1 MNILEKV
8 KKTGLIFDGAMGS
21 ILIGKGLA
29 VGEAP
34 ESWNLKHPD
43 ILRDIH
49 RSYYDAGAD
58 VVSANTF
65 GASPINLEKM
75 GIGESVEDL
84 NRAGVRI
91 AKKVCGKG
99 QYVAGDLGSLGGML
113 QPQGAISFERAV
125 DCFSCQAGFLEAE
138 GVDVFIIETSFDI
151 NVALA
156 AMKAIQQVSSKPIF
170 CTLTFKK
177 MKKGFFTIF
186 GNNPK
191 DSMRALAEAGAA
203 AVGANCS
210 IGSDTMVALAAEI
223 KNSVDIPV
231 IIQPNA
237 GMPEQAKDNLVVY
250 PENKEFFAENIKKIK
265 EVGVEIVGGCCG
277 TTPVYIRRIREVI

>member
-1 MNILEKV
+1 
-8 KKTGLIFDGAMGS
+8 
-21 ILIGKGLA
+21 
-29 VGEAP
+29 
-34 ESWNLKHPD
+34 
-43 ILRDIH
+43 
-49 RSYYDAGAD
+49 
-58 VVSANTF
+58 
-65 GASPINLEKM
+65 
-75 GIGESVEDL
+75 VEDL
-84 NRAGVRI
+84 IRAGVGI
-91 AKKVCGKG
+91 ARKACGKG

-113 QPQGAISFERAV
+113 QPQGTISFEDAV
-125 DCFSCQAGFLEAE
+125 DCFSYQAGFLEAE
-138 GVDVFIIETSFDI
+138 GVDVFIIETFFDI

-156 AMKAIQQVSSKPIF
+156 AIKAIKRVSSKPIF

-191 DSMRALAEAGAA
+191 DSMRTLAGAGVA

-223 KNSVDIPV
+223 RKSVDIPI

-237 GMPEQAKDNLVVY
+237 GMPEKIKDNRIFY
-250 PENKEFFAENIKKIK
+250 PENEDFFAENIKKIK

-277 TTPVYIRRIREVI
+277 TTPAYIRRIKEVI